1 MIQSIFR
8 LVKFKLSL
16 AVTTTCLSAYLIHS
30 KNIDQLFLYTG
41 AAVFILACGLSAL
54 NQYQERKTDSMM
66 KRTLLRP
73 LPQGTIKPGIAL
85 LVSVILIIIGLLILF
100 YISIVTF
107 LAGIIAML
115 IYNGLYTLLK
125 PVSYLAIIPG
135 AIVGVIPPIIGWTAP
150 GGSFSDPTILF
161 LSFLIF
167 MWQIPHFWILL
178 VRYYSD
184 YRAAGY
190 PTILNSI
197 SESQL
202 KRIVFIWV
210 SLSSLFALSY
220 PFFRI
225 DMMPLLSYVFIILV
239 VLFIISFYYLVI
251 HKSDLTRAFILS
263 NSFIT
268 SLFIIYAIG
277 SLPYEI

>member
-1 MIQSIFR
+1 
-8 LVKFKLSL
+8 
-16 AVTTTCLSAYLIHS
+16 
-30 KNIDQLFLYTG
+30 
-41 AAVFILACGLSAL
+41 
-54 NQYQERKTDSMM
+54 M
-66 KRTLLRP
+66 K
-73 LPQGTIKPGIAL
+73 KP
-85 LVSVILIIIGLLILF
+85 
-100 YISIVTF
+100 
-107 LAGIIAML
+107 
-115 IYNGLYTLLK
+115 
-125 PVSYLAIIPG
+125 P
-135 AIVGVIPPIIGWTAP
+135 
-150 GGSFSDPTILF
+150 LF
-161 LSFLIF
+161 LSTVALTAWLILAFCWALPPAHGAALLKSPLPEELFLFEGNAALTKQNLIQAASEELKVF
-167 MWQIPHFWILL
+167 VQDKNNRAIIDDAAFQMELA
-178 VRYYSD
+178 

-239 VLFIISFYYLVI
+239 VLFIISFYYLII
-251 HKSDLTRAFILS
+251 HKSDLSRAFILS